1 MAKATDRRRFN
12 KTDHLATFQFKKG
25 QSGNPAGRP
34 KGPSLKEWARD
45 YLRGMTAQER
55 LEFMRGINKVEVWKM
70 AEGNP
75 TNILGNDDGKPLVI
89 EISSAVA
96 NKNAI
101 KSGTGNDS
109 P

>member
-1 MAKATDRRRFN
+1 MDRRRFN
-12 KTDHLATFQFKKG
+12 KTDHLAAFKFKKG
-25 QSGNPAGRP
+25 QSGNPIGRP

-55 LEFMRGINKVEVWKM
+55 LEFMQGIQKVDVWKM

-75 TNILGNDDGKPLVI
+75 TNTLGNEDGKPLII

-96 NKNAI
+96 DKNAL
-101 KSGTGNDS
+101 KPSAGNDS